1 MSGVLTPSSSFIFLG
16 SDGAEVIRSRREWE
30 SLMRNDWQLFESTK
44 SGEPRN
50 LSIQVSDDGKLASA
64 VFEVLYVSIVD
75 GREIE
80 SLDRF
85 AITMRKE
92 NSDWRIVQEM
102 TSVATVGESPAVM
115 VFRRKTEVPKN

>member
-1 MSGVLTPSSSFIFLG
+1 MSGVLTPSSNFFFLG